1 MKECNKIGFNNFKSF
16 GEKVQTFS
24 QKPLTL
30 IYGPNSIGKS
40 SLLHFML
47 YAEYI
52 KYTGNVNLLKTDFAG
67 DPIDLG
73 GFANFIHQR
82 STDTKISYQL
92 TFHKEADIGK
102 YFAPQI
108 YIEVK
113 DFEKKGA
120 FTNEIDVNDIKERI
134 QAYRKKEKDSL
145 IIFNSMR
152 RWVKE
157 VSDNTVFSQKQRNE
171 VDERALQLFELI
183 NFPFSP
189 LASGSEKEKISQSYQ
204 ACLNSCDLLEEV
216 LERDDG
222 QQLDGL
228 DKLILYIV
236 DCEKLYSF
244 ASESNL
250 DQTAKTVWD
259 VYRFFSRINDI
270 KKLKLEFEFGIDN
283 KKGNYSYRYF
293 LDNELIYTFSSKN
306 NSLEIN
312 KSCQVLA
319 CFKESG
325 FFRKWGNEANQYIIT
340 LRELYGVTSGILDPV
355 GFDVHFSF
363 PLRDCLHYSDIG
375 LSIHLQVVIALKGKD
390 NLKSSQYLSPIRFV
404 PERYDLHEKDT
415 EKVQRISTQAEG
427 FDFFLPPWINVP
439 LLKLKFLK
447 ALFYNTRMCFWVL
460 LLKKRNKRIF
470 FNIIKESPIVIDA
483 WNEFKKNK
491 KKISLNSSA
500 NSEKMWSLFIHSE
513 GLQDSVNKWFS
524 VISKL
529 DIPYRIQT
537 QKFEEKNSMFRKLF
551 RLKPTTFRIL
561 SFVDTRNGTRVS
573 PREMGLGF
581 SQVLPIL
588 IATHSLENYN
598 IFIEQPELHLHPAFQ
613 CELADEVIRS
623 MKTKNNEFVI
633 ETHSEHLL
641 LRLMKRMRETSEGI
655 LAKNDELALTPDDIC
670 LLYVDHNGKM
680 THLNELEIDEDGTL
694 LDPWP
699 HGFFEEGF
707 KERFA

>member
-216 LERDDG
+216 L
-222 QQLDGL
+222 
-228 DKLILYIV
+228 V
-236 DCEKLYSF
+236 
-244 ASESNL
+244 
-250 DQTAKTVWD
+250 
-259 VYRFFSRINDI
+259 
-270 KKLKLEFEFGIDN
+270 
-283 KKGNYSYRYF
+283 
-293 LDNELIYTFSSKN
+293 
-306 NSLEIN
+306 
-312 KSCQVLA
+312 
-319 CFKESG
+319 
-325 FFRKWGNEANQYIIT
+325 
-340 LRELYGVTSGILDPV
+340 
-355 GFDVHFSF
+355 
-363 PLRDCLHYSDIG
+363 
-375 LSIHLQVVIALKGKD
+375 
-390 NLKSSQYLSPIRFV
+390 
-404 PERYDLHEKDT
+404 
-415 EKVQRISTQAEG
+415 
-427 FDFFLPPWINVP
+427 
-439 LLKLKFLK
+439 
-447 ALFYNTRMCFWVL
+447 
-460 LLKKRNKRIF
+460 
-470 FNIIKESPIVIDA
+470 
-483 WNEFKKNK
+483 
-491 KKISLNSSA
+491 
-500 NSEKMWSLFIHSE
+500 
-513 GLQDSVNKWFS
+513 
-524 VISKL
+524 
-529 DIPYRIQT
+529 
-537 QKFEEKNSMFRKLF
+537 
-551 RLKPTTFRIL
+551 
-561 SFVDTRNGTRVS
+561 
-573 PREMGLGF
+573 
-581 SQVLPIL
+581 
-588 IATHSLENYN
+588 
-598 IFIEQPELHLHPAFQ
+598 
-613 CELADEVIRS
+613 
-623 MKTKNNEFVI
+623 
-633 ETHSEHLL
+633 
-641 LRLMKRMRETSEGI
+641 
-655 LAKNDELALTPDDIC
+655 
-670 LLYVDHNGKM
+670 
-680 THLNELEIDEDGTL
+680 
-694 LDPWP
+694 
-699 HGFFEEGF
+699 
-707 KERFA
+707 